1 MSTIDTIKTPNLHPE
16 REATKAAAEQAGGD
30 PAYAALAKADAAG
43 KASTNAE
50 VKTASLRS
58 AIQHGV
64 DALQSQP
71 LDVSAV
77 EWECSRVEALLD
89 GVVKTALA
97 QAREVYLKTQKW
109 LDEHKEEQATNPQY
123 RKTTTDTA
131 ALLVDLR
138 HAAKVYDQGF
148 KAVAAL
154 KKAVADGKA
163 RDAG

>member
-77 EWECSRVEALLD
+77 EWECSRVE
-89 GVVKTALA
+89 TALA